1 MKINLRKANAIQ
13 LAVNEAIKGLEFNA
27 TVSINEFQDASSEIS
42 SASAK
47 FTRNL
52 SRRVALLD
60 ALYEIRKAV
69 AVANNN
75 AGIDNRLADVARLE
89 KDFQF
94 YSTYAKSSAITD
106 AAVINGRLDK
116 IRNRKEDAYG
126 YGRGENVDTS
136 IFTETEIDGFK
147 SVVAAAKKQK
157 QKLQDELLELNV
169 RTEIEFSD
177 ATVATLTNENI
188 L

>member
-13 LAVNEAIKGLEFNA
+13 VAINETIKNLEFNA
-27 TVSINEFQDASSEIS
+27 TASINEFQVADAEILA
-42 SASAK
+42 ASTK
-47 FTRNL
+47 FSRNL
-52 SRRVALLD
+52 TRRIALLD

-69 AVANNN
+69 ASANDST
-75 AGIDNRLADVARLE
+75 GIDGRLADVARLE

-94 YSTYAKSSAITD
+94 YSTYTKASVVTD
-106 AAVINGRLDK
+106 SAVINGKLEK
-116 IRNRKEDAYG
+116 LRNRKEDSYSF
-126 YGRGENVDTS
+126 RSETVDTS
-136 IFTETEIDGFK
+136 IFAEAEVEGFK
-147 SVVAAAKKQK
+147 GIVSAAKKQK

>member
-13 LAVNEAIKGLEFNA
+13 VAINETVKGLEFNA
-27 TVSINEFQDASSEIS
+27 TASINEFQDPATEIS
-42 SASAK
+42 AATAK

-52 SRRVALLD
+52 ARRVTLLD

-69 AVANNN
+69 ASANDST
-75 AGIDNRLADVARLE
+75 GIDNRLADVARLE

-94 YSTYAKSSAITD
+94 YSTYAKASVIADS
-106 AAVINGRLDK
+106 AVINGKLEK
-116 IRNRKEDAYG
+116 IRNRKEDAYS
-126 YGRGENVDTS
+126 YRDETVDTS
-136 IFTETEIDGFK
+136 IFTSSQVDGFK
-147 SVVAAAKKQK
+147 DIVASTKKQK

-169 RTEIEFSD
+169 RTEIEFSA
-177 ATVATLTNENI
+177 ATVTTLTNENI

>member
-13 LAVNEAIKGLEFNA
+13 VAINEMIKGLEFNA
-27 TVSINEFQDASSEIS
+27 TSSINEFQDAANEIGA
-42 SASAK
+42 ASAK

-52 SRRVALLD
+52 ARRVALLD

-69 AVANNN
+69 ASANDST
-75 AGIDNRLADVARLE
+75 GINNRLADVARLE

-94 YSTYAKSSAITD
+94 YSTYAKASVIADS
-106 AAVINGRLDK
+106 AVINGKLEK
-116 IRNRKEDAYG
+116 IRNRKEDAYS
-126 YGRGENVDTS
+126 YRDETVDTS
-136 IFTETEIDGFK
+136 IFTSSQVDGFK
-147 SVVAAAKKQK
+147 DIVASTKKQK

-169 RTEIEFSD
+169 RTEIEFSA
-177 ATVATLTNENI
+177 ATVATLTNEKI

>member
-13 LAVNEAIKGLEFNA
+13 VAINETIKGLEFNA
-27 TVSINEFQDASSEIS
+27 TASINEFQIADDELLA
-42 SASAK
+42 ASAK
-47 FTRNL
+47 FSRNL
-52 SRRVALLD
+52 VRRIALLD

-69 AVANNN
+69 ASANDS
-75 AGIDNRLADVARLE
+75 AGIDGRLADVARLE

-94 YSTYAKSSAITD
+94 YSTYAKSPVITE
-106 AAVINGRLDK
+106 AAVITGKLEK
-116 IRNRKEDAYG
+116 LRNRKEESY
-126 YGRGENVDTS
+126 YLSETVDTS
-136 IFTETEIDGFK
+136 IFAQAEVEGFK
-147 SVVAAAKKQK
+147 GIVSATKKQK